1 MNLKNKIAIVAGGAR
16 DLGKACSLRLAAE
29 GAKVVIGYH
38 GSDQGAEETLR
49 EIHAAG
55 GTAIAVK
62 ADLTQESGVA
72 RLVASSRE
80 AFGDAID
87 VLVFVTGGLV
97 ARKTMAQMDLGFWNQ
112 VMNLNMTSMF
122 LCTQAVIPHMP
133 EGSTIVTYSSQAA
146 RDGGGPGAIAYATA
160 KGAVMSF
167 TRGLAKELGPR
178 IRVNAICAGM
188 FDTTF
193 HDTFT
198 QDEVRSKVSA
208 SSLVKREGR
217 PGEAASLTAFLA
229 SDESGFMTGNCV
241 DINGGMLFS

>member
-1 MNLKNKIAIVAGGAR
+1 MNLKNKVAIVAGGAR

-29 GAKVVIGYH
+29 GAKVVIGYL
-38 GSDQGAEETLR
+38 GSDESAAQTLK

-55 GTAIAVK
+55 GSAIAVK

-72 RLVASSRE
+72 KLVASSQE
-80 AFGDAID
+80 AYGDAIN

-97 ARKTMAQMDLGFWNQ
+97 ARKTMAEMDRSFWNQ
-112 VMNLNMTSMF
+112 VMDLNMTSMF
-122 LCTQAVIPHMP
+122 LCTQAVVPHMP
-133 EGSTIVTYSSQAA
+133 EGSSIVNYSSQAA
-146 RDGGGPGAIAYATA
+146 RDGGGPGALAYAA
-160 KGAVMSF
+160 SKGAVMSF

-198 QDEVRSKVSA
+198 KDEVRTRVSA
-208 SSLVKREGR
+208 ASLVKREGQ
-217 PGEAASLTAFLA
+217 PQEAASLTAFLA